1 LSIFLDNILETV
13 NLIGL
18 SEPNMTIKLIIE
30 DLAPSLNGSKG
41 LMRMHF
47 HAYRKVKENW
57 ILMIRAAAG
66 NDFGEPFEEAEIEIV
81 RHYARQPLD
90 IDNLYAACKVPLD
103 AMRHAGILIED
114 DPSVVTNIF
123 CHQVKVAKVTEQ
135 KTEIKI
141 NGTRKK

>member
-1 LSIFLDNILETV
+1 
-13 NLIGL
+13 
-18 SEPNMTIKLIIE
+18 MTTKLIVDE
-30 DLAPSLNGSKG
+30 LAPSLNGSKG

-47 HAYRKVKENW
+47 HAYRKVKEKW